1 MNRLLS
7 LGGVNQA
14 EKDTLGCKPVSPR
27 QPSRIRVP
35 MIEYE
40 FGVPIPGE
48 VLPEEQ
54 WAKTGIK
61 RLPESGPLNWLE
73 IFGREAPVVLDLGCG
88 NGRFTLASAVAH
100 PEWDHFAID
109 LLPVVI
115 RYATRRANQ
124 RGLSNVRFAV
134 KDAQTFLTTY
144 VATESVSQV
153 HIYHPQPF
161 HDHQRAHMR
170 LMTPAFLA
178 DVHRVL
184 QPGGHL
190 FLQTDNPD
198 YWAYIRDVMPV
209 FFAFEARHTP
219 WPELSEGRSRREL
232 LGRARGL
239 TIYRG
244 EGVRRENL
252 SRDDAMAEAERL
264 PLPTFR
270 TRGPW
275 TELDAEEG
283 EGGPQPGRR
292 PGPRLP
298 GPRPAGPGGFRPSG
312 PRPRRGPGPGRGT

>member
-1 MNRLLS
+1 MA
-7 LGGVNQA
+7 VY
-14 EKDTLGCKPVSPR
+14 R
-27 QPSRIRVP
+27 QPYTWGNGLPLNAHDPEDRTILDLWVLSGGRQGRDGLR

-48 VLPEEQ
+48 VLPEDR
-54 WAKTGIK
+54 WVKTGIK
-61 RLPESGPLNWLE
+61 RLPETGPLVWSE
-73 IFGREAPVVLDLGCG
+73 VFGREAPVVLDLGCG

-100 PEWDHFAID
+100 PEWDHFATD

-124 RGLSNVRFAV
+124 RGLGNVRFAV
-134 KDAQTFLTTY
+134 KDAQNFLSTY
-144 VATESVSQV
+144 VATESVAQV

-161 HDHQRAHMR
+161 HDHTRAHMR

-184 QPGGHL
+184 QPGGRI

-198 YWAYIRDVMPV
+198 YWSYIRDVVPV
-209 FFAFEARHTP
+209 FFQFEARHTP

-232 LGRARGL
+232 LARGRGL

-244 EGVRRENL
+244 EGVRTENL
-252 SRDDAMAEAERL
+252 SRTEALVKAERL

-270 TRGPW
+270 TRGAW
-275 TELDAEEG
+275 NELDAEEG
-283 EGGPQPGRR
+283 AGGPPPTTGNRPGR
-292 PGPRLP
+292 PTGPR
-298 GPRPAGPGGFRPSG
+298 RRSG
-312 PRPRRGPGPGRGT
+312 R